1 MLALL
6 SAMLSV
12 PAKTAPAA
20 ALVSKDDVFSSGDCK
35 SWCPEKR
42 HPRVGRVALTRSRG
56 RPDQRARA
64 G

>member
-12 PAKTAPAA
+12 PAKTAPAAAA

-35 SWCPEKR
+35 SWCPKNAKDW
-42 HPRVGRVALTRSRG
+42 GKAICNL
-56 RPDQRARA
+56 
-64 G
+64 